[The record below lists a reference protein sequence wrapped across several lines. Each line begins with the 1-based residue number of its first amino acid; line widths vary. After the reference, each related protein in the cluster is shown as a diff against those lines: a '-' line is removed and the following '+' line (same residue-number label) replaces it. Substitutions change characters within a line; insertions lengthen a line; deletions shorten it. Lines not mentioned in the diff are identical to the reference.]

1 MELPDWTE
9 FEVLAVE
16 LNFRRAA
23 ARLGISQ
30 PSLTRRIK
38 RLEREVGTFL
48 FERYPNGVRLTAAGE
63 LLKIRAPWFTREF
76 SQLMADLAS
85 AKEGIRGRLAVS
97 FFTSLSSEVCNR
109 VLQEFRQLSDFEL
122 ELCEATPRQ
131 QIQDVRQHRTD
142 LALTVGPVDDIDL
155 NSEPLWTEQ
164 LVAVLPPDHPFG
176 ENKALAWSDL
186 APERLIIRAPNHDHW
201 IASHIA
207 GLASRAGTSLAITE
221 YSATRENIVGLV
233 RAGFGITLLAE
244 SSLLSLNTQGL
255 KTCRMT
261 GPATELEICGV
272 WLPDNAN
279 PALRRFIVQINLAGR
294 ESQAQA

>member
-1 MELPDWTE
+1 LELPDWTE

-76 SQLMADLAS
+76 GQLMADLAG

-109 VLQEFRQLSDFEL
+109 VLREFRQLSDFEL

-142 LALTVGPVDDIDL
+142 LALTVGPVDDVDL
-155 NSEPLWTEQ
+155 NGEQLWTEQ
-164 LVAVLPPDHPFG
+164 LVAVLPPDHPFS
-176 ENKALAWSDL
+176 ERKALAWSDL
-186 APERLIIRAPNHDHW
+186 AHERLIIRAPNHDHW

-207 GLASRAGTSLAITE
+207 SLASRAGTSLTITE

-255 KTCRMT
+255 KTCRMA

-279 PALRRFIVQINLAGR
+279 PALRRFIVQINLAVR